1 MLHFGVL
8 EMHMIS
14 MFEFQS
20 LKQKQDWWC
29 NIVVAVAPARIS
41 RFPSASEHS
50 LIRNPCCIGT
60 QLKLSWRPIQG
71 KSVRV

>member
-20 LKQKQDWWC
+20 LKQS